1 MKKILISLMAIAL
14 VIGLVGAGTMAY
26 FSDTETSSGNTFT
39 AGTLNITLGTSS
51 WSGNLDNMKPG
62 DTVTFTLPVNNE
74 GSLPLNYT
82 VTTTLSGTLAGGTDP
97 CTQVTAPTSG
107 SLDVGGS
114 VNIVVSITMP
124 VAAGNEYQGQNGTL
138 TVTIDA
144 VQQ

>member
-1 MKKILISLMAIAL
+1 MKKILMSLMAIAL
-14 VIGLVGAGTMAY
+14 VIGLVGAGTIAF
-26 FSDTETSSGNTFT
+26 FSDTETSTDNTFT
-39 AGTLNITLGTSS
+39 AGTLNIELGTSS
-51 WSGNLDNMKPG
+51 WSAGFNSMKPG
-62 DTVTFTLPVNNE
+62 DTVTFTLPVNNV
-74 GSLPLNYT
+74 GSMPLNYT
-82 VTTTLSGTLAGGTDP
+82 VTTTLSGTLAGGVNP

-124 VAAGNEYQGQNGTL
+124 SAAGNEYQGQSGIL

>member
-1 MKKILISLMAIAL
+1 MKKILMSLMAIGL
-14 VIGLVGAGTMAY
+14 VVGLVGAGTMAY
-26 FSDTETSSGNTFT
+26 FSDTETSTGNTFT
-39 AGTLNITLGTSS
+39 AGTLDIALGTSS
-51 WSGNLDNMKPG
+51 WSADFDNMKPG

-82 VTTTLSGTLAGGTDP
+82 VTTTLSGTLAGGVNP

-124 VAAGNEYQGQNGTL
+124 SAADNEYQGQSGIL
-138 TVTIDA
+138 TVTINA